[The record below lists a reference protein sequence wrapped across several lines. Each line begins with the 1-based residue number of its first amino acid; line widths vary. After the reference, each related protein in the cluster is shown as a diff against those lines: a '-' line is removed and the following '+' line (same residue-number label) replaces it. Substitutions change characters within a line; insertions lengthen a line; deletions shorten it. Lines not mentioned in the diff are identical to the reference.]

1 MSTLYQSL
9 AIILAPTAAYSFLL
23 LMLVHYRGQICA
35 GQRSRLSQQF
45 GTLWSLSSL
54 GLVSTIVA
62 QRHAWLIII
71 LLTVS
76 VLCGWILSIKQLR
89 LANKRTLDTRIWWL
103 SGAPLIAAALII
115 SAHHR
120 YSILAMLL
128 AALAVTHWIMVKAK
142 HRLSAFDRIL
152 PICAIAVLALTV
164 CLCALQIYQYGEQPL
179 LAALTHK
186 FIHLVGFSLAG
197 MLIWLLPLLKDMEP
211 TAGQL
216 GATSLSL
223 IIAGIAVTEL
233 QFLLQ

>member
-23 LMLVHYRGQICA
+23 LMLVHYKGQICA

-45 GTLWSLSSL
+45 ATLWSLSSL
-54 GLVSTIVA
+54 GLVSTLVA
-62 QRHAWLIII
+62 ERHAWAIIT
-71 LLTVS
+71 LLGLS
-76 VLCGWILSIKQLR
+76 VVIGWILSIRQLR
-89 LANKRTLDTRIWWL
+89 LAGKRTLDTRIWWL
-103 SGAPLIAAALII
+103 SGAPLILASLII
-115 SAHHR
+115 SITHP

-179 LAALTHK
+179 LSELTRK